1 MSVRLIAT
9 ECFLKKHACWPKRN
23 PSTGEFVWPLE
34 PDPAAPW
41 SISCDDMRGVKQ
53 KRGTRPKA
61 RRQLRFTDVQRLSL
75 AKRRGSVTE
84 PLEILIQPE
93 VSCVPAVSRK
103 RAGLLSASKA
113 AVCDERD
120 EGTSTSENYT
130 IEDTRD
136 GKMVRRI
143 VSLHSWQTFR
153 ADSVSGCVEQ
163 MEGALNMAITEGG
176 AALSKIVID
185 ETKAGFLKPEW
196 Q

>member
-1 MSVRLIAT
+1 MSSCGRWSRI
-9 ECFLKKHACWPKRN
+9 H
-23 PSTGEFVWPLE
+23 
-34 PDPAAPW
+34 AAPW

-120 EGTSTSENYT
+120 EGTSTSESYT

-153 ADSVSGCVEQ
+153 ADSVSACVEQ